1 VYNGAGKVPP
11 APFKATMG
19 NELVV
24 VVAGGGVDVITGV
37 VVEVIEV
44 GWVVVEVG
52 IKVVV
57 VEVVMAE
64 VVVCIVV
71 EITWFVDVGWVV
83 VSVVVTVVLQAVKAI
98 AVTSS
103 NDVKTMSHFLLNLF
117 NNSFFSFLLFTFIMR
132 GYV

>member
-24 VVAGGGVDVITGV
+24 VVVAGAVVDVTTAV
-37 VVEVIEV
+37 VVDVVEA
-44 GWVVVEVG
+44 GWVVVVVG

-57 VEVVMAE
+57 GEVVITE
-64 VVVCIVV
+64 VVVGVVVVIAWVV
-71 EITWFVDVGWVV
+71 EMGWVV
-83 VSVVVTVVLQAVKAI
+83 VVVVAALLQAVKPI
-98 AVTSS
+98 AVTSNS
-103 NDVKTMSHFLLNLF
+103 DVRTMSHFLLNLF
-117 NNSFFSFLLFTFIMR
+117 NNVLISFFLFSFIIR